1 MLSNCREMLK
11 SKKIKINVKTVRLC
25 KKLSETERNEV
36 KPKKLLTLT
45 SESKKK
51 AFFCIQ
57 KRKFQAKKALKNKT
71 TKACV
76 GKFQVLKKLEN

>member
-51 AFFCIQ
+51 LFFAF
-57 KRKFQAKKALKNKT
+57 KKENSR
-71 TKACV
+71 
-76 GKFQVLKKLEN
+76 QKKL